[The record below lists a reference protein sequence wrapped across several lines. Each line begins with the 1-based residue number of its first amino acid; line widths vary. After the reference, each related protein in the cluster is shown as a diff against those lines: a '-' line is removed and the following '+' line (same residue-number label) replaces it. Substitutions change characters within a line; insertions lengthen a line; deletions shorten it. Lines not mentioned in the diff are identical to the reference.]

1 MATSNES
8 VVLDCTV
15 KVFPPSTISGWVNN
29 SVVVLAVK
37 ADDLMVV
44 ILLFKIVTVGVPAD
58 VTKIDLIKYVSLTKG
73 LPEPK
78 GVKALP
84 LVLLSTPTNLYW
96 FTTAINLKRN
106 F

>member
-8 VVLDCTV
+8 ELLDCIV
-15 KVFPPSTISGWVNN
+15 KVFPPSTISGWVSN

-37 ADDLMVV
+37 AADFMAV
-44 ILLFKIVTVGVPAD
+44 ILLFIAVTVGVPAD
-58 VTKIDLIKYVSLTKG
+58 VTNIDLIKYVSLTKG

-78 GVKALP
+78 GVSAAP
-84 LVLLSTPTNLYW
+84 LVLSSTPTNLYW